1 MLDWNRFVNLSG
13 NYNMQR
19 DLTTQVIKLA
29 RNIQQIAAP
38 TFSEGRRGKFVLEQ
52 FRQIGLSDVE
62 QDSTG
67 NVYARLPGSESGLP
81 LVVTAHLDTVFP
93 DDTDLSLRNE
103 KGRVFGPGIGD
114 NSLGVAGLF
123 GLFWMLQTVNNP
135 ENDNK
140 HQTHTNFHGD
150 LWFVANTAEEGLG
163 NLRGMHSVVN
173 RFGGDV
179 LGYLVLEGMALGQI
193 FHRGLGVKRYR
204 VTVRTTGGH
213 SWVDYGRASAVHE
226 LGELISQLTN
236 IDIPAEPRTTLNIG
250 VISGGTSVNTIA
262 AEAFL
267 ELDLR
272 SENPQTL
279 DFLVHDVESICSNL
293 EREDVKIELTVIGE
307 RPAGEIPSNHP
318 LVEIARKS
326 IESKGYQP
334 NLSIGSTDANVPLSL
349 GYPAICTGITR
360 GDGAH
365 TINESIITE
374 PIQDG
379 LEIITEIVEETF
391 ANLG

>member
-1 MLDWNRFVNLSG
+1 
-13 NYNMQR
+13 MQR
-19 DLTTQVIKLA
+19 DLAPQVLQLA
-29 RNIQQIAAP
+29 QEIQQIAAP
-38 TFSEGRRGKFVLEQ
+38 TFSENRRGKFVLEQ
-52 FRQIGLSDVE
+52 FRQMGLSDVE
-62 QDSTG
+62 RDSVG
-67 NVYARLPGSESGLP
+67 NVYARIPGSESGLP

-93 DDTDLSLRNE
+93 DDTDLSPRNE
-103 KGRVFGPGIGD
+103 KGRVFAPGIGD

-123 GLFWMLQTVNNP
+123 GLFWMLQTMNNP
-135 ENDNK
+135 GNGDE
-140 HQTHTNFHGD
+140 QQPHTNFSGD
-150 LWFVANTAEEGLG
+150 LWLVANTAEEGLG

-204 VTVRTTGGH
+204 ITLRTAGGH

-272 SENPQTL
+272 SESPHIL
-279 DFLVHDVESICSNL
+279 DSLVHDVESICSNL

-326 IESKGYQP
+326 IENKGYTP

-365 TINESIITE
+365 TINEYIITE

-379 LEIITEIVEETF
+379 LEIVTEIVEEIF
-391 ANLG
+391 AKMG